1 MADCASRLR
10 QLSKALDVNDL
21 RLEDT
26 TASMSQELVRLHV
39 VGLGLD
45 IKESLLEACGLVLLA
60 NTLLDPHSSGEL
72 LLKYFDLLFP
82 LLNIVDR
89 QLCPCPILRIGVNVL
104 HSSTRLSKS
113 IAIVIFTLGVLDR
126 LVSSV
131 EQQQREMTCRGLLD
145 VCSHPEDQELGVR
158 VQLSRQELQ
167 QLRHRVQLW
176 PLMEELAVLNQ
187 LRLSND
193 LLHLAFSPGYHFFM
207 DAATPQAHTPGTDAN

>member
-10 QLSKALDVNDL
+10 RLSKALDVNDL

-89 QLCPCPILRIGVNVL
+89 QVCPCTILTIGVNVL
-104 HSSTRLSKS
+104 HSSSRLSKS
-113 IAIVIFTLGVLDR
+113 VIFALGVLDR

-131 EQQQREMTCRGLLD
+131 EQQQHEMTCRGLLD

-167 QLRHRVQLW
+167 QLHHRVQLW

-207 DAATPQAHTPGTDAN
+207 DAATPLARTPGTDAY